1 MRENY
6 EELIELAKSKGLSGK
21 ENVDLY
27 ISLGMSY
34 KEIRSRINQNTTGYI
49 LENKEGFKG
58 TLFDYSKIYGLSTSA
73 IKQQLKRFNYDIDE
87 VIKHLKK
94 VNSSYLEFEHKGNH
108 YKFECLDDVLKYLN
122 INNYQWVSRYK
133 KNKDKVK
140 NFIDIYENGVS
151 MMKEFEFRGE
161 KGPKNYFIKKY
172 KLPGTAKI
180 DSNEDLEKIVLEFE
194 EFRYKRDNIFTKY
207 GDVIN
212 REILEEKGINI
223 SLAKTQANRGWTKEE
238 ILNQERFV
246 KKDHKTSRNNKIK
259 FQEETLYLK
268 DLKKILNCNDKYIL
282 EIFECKS
289 SIEFYKLV
297 YPAFKLVK
305 DNLDLK
311 YKSMY
316 EFCKR
321 YNRLFNLDKSPVE
334 IVEEIKENSDE
345 FLNKLNNLSDIARG
359 YLSGDY
365 TLDKYRLL
373 LKNNEEPK
381 IEKDKEPK
389 PEVENF
395 FTYDGKTFPNK
406 TALFRYI
413 GVKSFDVKDKNYF
426 RRFTTYDGRDIPLY
440 KFLRNLGLGPSTVK
454 FLIKSKNKA
463 LINSYI
469 VLYELKDFYF
479 NNKEYKDFFELI
491 KDYPNAKTFFRGK
504 DYRDISKD
512 LEKDFNK
519 DLLLE
524 TLFKYLSEVKD
535 VISKEHL
542 YSFTDVNGK
551 KFESSSQNEIFLNFA
566 NYSKNRIIK
575 YLKENDMDLQ
585 KFYDEEY
592 KPNRIYKDDNGEYHT
607 VKNIKDF
614 VNKYNLSSSRVKRC
628 SGKTIQFYYDNRE
641 EFKMSGFEGHVVKYN
656 NGEIVLFSHIEFI
669 EFMKTQNFE
678 LNPSIVSQWIK
689 HRGMSYQEIYDGL
702 KSEEL
707 KYNRVEKDY
716 VFGKEFNSKR
726 AVTKFYDLS
735 ETERKIYNKFKNVKD
750 KEKYIVEIKKEKGE
764 ILYQNKFINLKE
776 FCKLNLNL
784 KFDPETSFKLILGG
798 IELEKLLKD

>member
-6 EELIELAKSKGLSGK
+6 EELIELAKNKGLSGK

-34 KEIRSRINQNTTGYI
+34 KEIRSRINQNTTGHI
-49 LENKEGFKG
+49 LENKDGFKG
-58 TLFDYSKIYGLSTSA
+58 TLFDYSKIHGFSVSS
-73 IKQQLKRFNYDIDE
+73 IKQQLKRFNYDIDKILE
-87 VIKHLKK
+87 HLKE
-94 VNSSYLEFEHKGNH
+94 VNSSYIELEYKGNQF
-108 YKFECLDDVLKYLN
+108 KFENLDEVIEYLN
-122 INNYQWVSRYK
+122 INTYQWRSRYK
-133 KNKDKVK
+133 KNKDKIK

-180 DSNEDLEKIVLEFE
+180 DSNEDLEKIVLKLED
-194 EFRYKRDNIFTKY
+194 FRHKRDNVFTKY

-223 SLAKTQANRGWTKEE
+223 SRAKTQANRGWTKDE

-282 EIFECKS
+282 DIFECKS
-289 SIEFYKLV
+289 TIEFYKLV

-321 YNRLFNLDKSPVE
+321 YNRFFNLDKSPVE
-334 IVEEIKENSDE
+334 IVKEIKENSDE
-345 FLNKLNNLSDIARG
+345 FLNHLVNLSDIDHK
-359 YLSGDY
+359 YLSGECTFKEY
-365 TLDKYRLL
+365 SL
-373 LKNNEEPK
+373 LKNES
-381 IEKDKEPK
+381 DKS
-389 PEVENF
+389 EVEI
-395 FTYDGKTFPNK
+395 FTYDGKTFSNK

-413 GVKSFDVKDKNYF
+413 GVKSFDVKDKSKF
-426 RRFTTYDGRDIPLY
+426 KIFTTYDGRDIPLY
-440 KFLRNLGLGPSTVK
+440 KFLKDLGLGTTTVSS
-454 FLIKSKNKA
+454 LIKSKNEV

-479 NNKEYKDFFELI
+479 KDKKYKNFFELI
-491 KDYPNAKTFFRGK
+491 KDYPNAKTFFRRK
-504 DYRDISKD
+504 DYRDISKE

-519 DLLLE
+519 YLLLE
-524 TLFKYLSEVKD
+524 TLFEYLSEVKD
-535 VISKEHL
+535 MIPKDYF

-551 KFESSSQNEIFLNFA
+551 KFESNNQNEIFLNFV

-592 KPNRIYKDDNGEYHT
+592 KPYRIYKDDNGEYHT
-607 VKNIKDF
+607 IKNIADF
-614 VNKYNLSSSRVKRC
+614 AKEHNLSLDKMNRYHRDE
-628 SGKTIQFYYDNRE
+628 TIQFYYDNRE
-641 EFKMSGFEGHVVKYN
+641 KLKISGVTGQIVKYYDN
-656 NGEIVLFSHIEFI
+656 EVVIYSNTNFA
-669 EFMKTQNFE
+669 EFMKNQGFE
-678 LNPSIVSQWIK
+678 LNLSILSNWTK
-689 HRGMSYQEIYDGL
+689 HRGMSYQEIYDKL
-702 KSEEL
+702 KSGEL
-707 KYNRVEKDY
+707 VYKKVDKEHL
-716 VFGKEFNSKR
+716 FGKLFSSKSS
-726 AVTKFYDLS
+726 AAKFYKLS
-735 ETERKIYNKFKNVKD
+735 ETQRRIYVNFEDVKER
-750 KEKYIVEIKKEKGE
+750 ESYIAEIKREQGE
-764 ILYQNKFINLKE
+764 ILYQNEFIGLEE
-776 FCKLNLNL
+776 FSKLNLNL
-784 KFDPETSFKLILGG
+784 KFNAETSFNLILGG
-798 IELEKLLKD
+798 IQLEKLLK

>member
-1 MRENY
+1 MEDKY
-6 EELIELAKSKGLSGK
+6 EELVELAKSKGLSGK

-27 ISLGMSY
+27 LSLGMPY
-34 KEIRSRINQNTTGYI
+34 KKIRSRINQNTTGHI
-49 LENKEGFKG
+49 LENKDGFKG
-58 TLFDYSKIYGLSTSA
+58 TLFDYSKLHGFSVSA
-73 IKQQLKRFNYDIDE
+73 IKQQLKKFDYDIDKIIE
-87 VIKHLKK
+87 HLKE
-94 VNSSYLEFEHKGNH
+94 VNSDYLEFEYKGND
-108 YKFECLDDVLKYLN
+108 YKFKSLDDVLAYLN
-122 INNYQWVSRYK
+122 INLYQWRNRLK
-133 KNKDKVK
+133 NNKDKVK

-194 EFRYKRDNIFTKY
+194 EFRYKRDNVFTKY

-223 SLAKTQANRGWTKEE
+223 SHAKTQANRGWTKEE

-282 EIFECKS
+282 DIFECKS
-289 SIEFYKLV
+289 SVEFYKLV

-321 YNRLFNLDKSPVE
+321 YNIFFNLDKHPVE
-334 IVEEIKENSDE
+334 IVEDIKENSNE
-345 FLNKLNNLSDIARG
+345 FLSKLNNLPDIARG

-381 IEKDKEPK
+381 IEKDKKPK
-389 PEVENF
+389 PEVEI

-454 FLIKSKNKA
+454 SLIKSKNEA

-469 VLYELKDFYF
+469 VLYELNDFYF

-491 KDYPNAKTFFRGK
+491 KDYPNAKTFFRRK
-504 DYRDISKD
+504 DYKDISKD

-524 TLFKYLSEVKD
+524 TLFKCLSEVKD

-542 YSFTDVNGK
+542 YSFTDVNGN
-551 KFESSSQNEIFLNFA
+551 KFESSNQNEIFLNFV

-575 YLKENDMDLQ
+575 YLKENGMDLQ

-628 SGKTIQFYYDNRE
+628 LGKTIQFYYDNRE
-641 EFKMSGFEGHVVKYN
+641 EFKISGFEGHIVKYN
-656 NGEIVLFSHIEFI
+656 NGEVVLFSHIEFI

-678 LNPSIVSQWIK
+678 LNPSVVSNWTK
-689 HRGMSYQEIYDGL
+689 HKGMSYQEIYDKL
-702 KSEEL
+702 KSGEFVYKKVNKEYL
-707 KYNRVEKDY
+707 
-716 VFGKEFNSKR
+716 FGKEFNSKL
-726 AVTKFYDLS
+726 AVIKFYKLS
-735 ETERKIYNKFKNVKD
+735 ESQRKTYNTFKNT
-750 KEKYIVEIKKEKGE
+750 KERESYITEIKREQGE
-764 ILYQNKFINLKE
+764 ILYQNEFIDLEE
-776 FCKLNLNL
+776 FSKLNLNL
-784 KFDPETSFKLILGG
+784 KFNTETSFNLILGG
-798 IELEKLLKD
+798 IQLKKLLK

>member
-1 MRENY
+1 MEDKY
-6 EELIELAKSKGLSGK
+6 EELVELAKSKGLSGK

-27 ISLGMSY
+27 LSLGMPY
-34 KEIRSRINQNTTGYI
+34 KKIRSRINQNTTGHI
-49 LENKEGFKG
+49 LENKDGFKG
-58 TLFDYSKIYGLSTSA
+58 TLFDYSKLHGFSVSA
-73 IKQQLKRFNYDIDE
+73 IKQQLKKFDYDIDKIIE
-87 VIKHLKK
+87 HLKE
-94 VNSSYLEFEHKGNH
+94 VNSDYLEFEYKGNQ
-108 YKFECLDDVLKYLN
+108 YKFKSLDDVLAYLN
-122 INNYQWVSRYK
+122 INLYQWRSRYK
-133 KNKDKVK
+133 KNKNKVN

-161 KGPKNYFIKKY
+161 KGYKNYFIKKY
-172 KLPGTAKI
+172 KLPSTTKI
-180 DSNEDLEKIVLEFE
+180 DSNEDLEKIVLEME
-194 EFRYKRDNIFTKY
+194 DFRYKRDNVFTKD

-212 REILEEKGINI
+212 RKILEEKGINI
-223 SLAKTQANRGWTKEE
+223 SRAKTQSNRGWTKEE

-246 KKDHKTSRNNKIK
+246 KKNHKAFRNNKIE

-321 YNRLFNLDKSPVE
+321 YNILFNLDKHPVE

-345 FLNKLNNLSDIARG
+345 FLSKLNNLSDIARG

-365 TLDKYRLL
+365 TLDKYRLSI
-373 LKNNEEPK
+373 KNNEKPK
-381 IEKDKEPK
+381 IDKDKEPK
-389 PEVENF
+389 PEVKI
-395 FTYDGKTFPNK
+395 FTYDGKTFSNK

-440 KFLRNLGLGPSTVK
+440 KFLRDLSLSATTVSS
-454 FLIKSKNKA
+454 LIKSENSV

-479 NNKEYKDFFELI
+479 KNKKYKDFFELI
-491 KDYPNAKTFFRGK
+491 KEYPNAKMFFRRK
-504 DYRDISKD
+504 NYKDISKD
-512 LEKDFNK
+512 LERDFNK
-519 DLLLE
+519 DSLLE
-524 TLFKYLSEVKD
+524 ALFKYLSEVKD
-535 VISKEHL
+535 VISKGHL
-542 YSFTDVNGK
+542 YSFIDVNGN
-551 KFESSSQNEIFLNFA
+551 KFESNNQDEVFLNFV

-592 KPNRIYKDDNGEYHT
+592 KPSRIYKDDNGVYHT

-614 VNKYNLSSSRVKRC
+614 VDKYNLSSSKVKRY
-628 SGKTIQFYYDNRE
+628 SDKTLQFYYDNRE
-641 EFKMSGFEGHVVKYN
+641 KFKMSGYTEQIVRYN
-656 NGEIVLFSHIEFI
+656 NNKVSLYSNTDFI
-669 EFMKTQNFE
+669 KFMETQNFE
-678 LNPSIVSQWIK
+678 LNPSVVSNWTK
-689 HRGMSYQEIYDGL
+689 HKGMSYQEIYDGL
-702 KSEEL
+702 KSGEL
-707 KYNRVEKDY
+707 KYNKVEKDY
-716 VFGKEFNSKR
+716 VFGKEFSSKR
-726 AVTKFYDLS
+726 AVTKFYELS
-735 ETERKIYNKFKNVKD
+735 ETERKIYNRFKIVED
-750 KEKYIVEIKKEKGE
+750 KEKYITEIKKEKGE
-764 ILYQNKFINLKE
+764 ILYQNKFINLEE